1 MKTVRLKIAT
11 EILQG
16 MCAGDWKFDIKDKT
30 WDDVATERA
39 LELADK
45 LLEKYHGY
53 ETIQQAQDNQAQLL
67 YRRVWWFW
75 KAPSVACKATKVA
88 FKETI

>member
-1 MKTVRLKIAT
+1 MTDNRRLLIAT
-11 EILQG
+11 SILQG
-16 MCAGDWKFDIKDKT
+16 ICAGDWKFDVQEKN

-53 ETIQQAQDNQAQLL
+53 ETIQ
-67 YRRVWWFW
+67 
-75 KAPSVACKATKVA
+75 
-88 FKETI
+88 